1 MRLLFNNK
9 ICKIWETLPNI
20 VHGVYDRRMLR
31 FKETQYCLWK
41 TNFACRHLRHI
52 QNDKY
57 SQWHAASIKTAYNIV
72 DCGRIN
78 CGKEESH
85 IYFVTIWVD
94 VHLTQRQQDRTED
107 VRTPYQNHILPQPMP
122 LICWMYLRN
131 LHWIFF
137 SDSLKHLLYYICRL
151 INTINDIYAQ
161 QMDYR
166 CFGEVRTFSGM
177 FELHKLFLLIHC
189 SFLSQE

>member
-9 ICKIWETLPNI
+9 ICKIWETLPII

-57 SQWHAASIKTAYNIV
+57 CQWHAASIKTAYNIV

-78 CGKEESH
+78 CGKEWGVEQSALF
-85 IYFVTIWVD
+85 IT
-94 VHLTQRQQDRTED
+94 
-107 VRTPYQNHILPQPMP
+107 
-122 LICWMYLRN
+122 
-131 LHWIFF
+131 
-137 SDSLKHLLYYICRL
+137 LLFWKPTDALLCMSR
-151 INTINDIYAQ
+151 
-161 QMDYR
+161 R
-166 CFGEVRTFSGM
+166 VCFGRDHKVVGFTTTYAISAYLIVRCTR
-177 FELHKLFLLIHC
+177 
-189 SFLSQE
+189 